1 MNQSIVALQAKPT
14 LALNKT
20 IGLAKTEL
28 FTSLFVASISATFR
42 MEVVRVRYLC
52 CSLAFFCGL
61 LSSAIIFSPHNSTAA
76 LAQKFEP
83 GCDVLPFEKIKL
95 AHPIDQT
102 CPVGGSDAG
111 PSGNAPHRLQNEA
124 KNNFCATGTPQAVTT
139 DAFEHLQTIV
149 NNMKD
154 LKWGEAA
161 SLPPDR
167 SVLKGLKVIDNGR
180 SLTIGEGTKVSFV
193 GFVLEAEHDDLE
205 TGEDVNCNKPGKENN
220 DIHISLLDTPP
231 PSSTPVPNS
240 IRCQAITAEISP
252 HYRPAVW
259 DGFDS
264 AKSLNALKN
273 RPVRITG
280 TLLFDAAH
288 RPCEN
293 GTPSGKNPVRI
304 SVWEIHP
311 VYAIDVCKNNKLS
324 NCSISD
330 NTAWTPYEQFAATVN
345 Q

>member
-1 MNQSIVALQAKPT
+1 MK
-14 LALNKT
+14 
-20 IGLAKTEL
+20 
-28 FTSLFVASISATFR
+28 
-42 MEVVRVRYLC
+42 YLC
-52 CSLAFFCGL
+52 WSLILFSCSLSFAIL
-61 LSSAIIFSPHNSTAA
+61 LSPPRSTAA
-76 LAQKFEP
+76 GSQKFEP
-83 GCDVLPFEKIKL
+83 GCAALPFETIKL

-102 CPVGGSDAG
+102 CPAGGIDAG

-124 KNNFCATGTPQAVTT
+124 KNDFCATGAAQSVTI
-139 DAFEHLQTIV
+139 DAFHHLQTIV

-154 LKWGEAA
+154 LPWGEAA

-167 SVLKGLKVIDNGR
+167 SVLHGLKVIDNGR
-180 SLTIGEGTKVSFV
+180 SLTIGEGTKVMFV

-220 DIHISLLDTPP
+220 DIHISLADAPPGTATITDTM
-231 PSSTPVPNS
+231 
-240 IRCQAITAEISP
+240 RCQGITAEISP

-264 AKSLNALKN
+264 AKSLKALKN
-273 RPVRITG
+273 RPIRITG

-293 GTPSGKNPVRI
+293 GAPIGKNPLRI

-311 VYAIDVCKNNKLS
+311 VYAIDVCKNTKLS
-324 NCSISD
+324 QCSID
-330 NTAWTPYEQFAATVN
+330 DKTAWIAYEQFSATAN

>member
-1 MNQSIVALQAKPT
+1 MK
-14 LALNKT
+14 
-20 IGLAKTEL
+20 
-28 FTSLFVASISATFR
+28 
-42 MEVVRVRYLC
+42 YLC
-52 CSLAFFCGL
+52 WSLVVFSCL
-61 LSSAIIFSPHNSTAA
+61 LSFTILLSPPRLTAA
-76 LAQKFEP
+76 LMQKFEP
-83 GCDVLPFEKIKL
+83 GCALPFEKIKL

-102 CPVGGSDAG
+102 CSAGGSDAG

-124 KNNFCATGTPQAVTT
+124 KNDFCATGAALSVTI
-139 DAFEHLQTIV
+139 DAFQHLQTIV

-154 LKWGEAA
+154 LPWGEAA

-167 SVLKGLKVIDNGR
+167 SVLRGLKVIDDGR
-180 SLTIGEGTKVSFV
+180 SLTLGEGTKVMFV

-220 DIHISLLDTPP
+220 DIHISLTNKQPAGTTALTDAM
-231 PSSTPVPNS
+231 
-240 IRCQAITAEISP
+240 RCQGITAEISP
-252 HYRPAVW
+252 HYRPAAW

-264 AKSLNALKN
+264 AKSLKALKN

-293 GTPSGKNPVRI
+293 GVPLGKNPLRI

-311 VYAIDVCKNNKLS
+311 VYAIDVCKNNTLS
-324 NCSISD
+324 KCSINDS
-330 NTAWTPYEQFAATVN
+330 TAWIAYEQFSTTVN